1 MFMVVSYP
9 WPVASAYAGL
19 VDQMPAKSRLSR
31 HDLRHGP
38 HRDPRHDLS
47 QDDSAQRELV
57 GASQA
62 G

>member
-19 VDQMPAKSRLSR
+19 VEQMPAKSWPSR
-31 HDLRHGP
+31 HDARHGP
-38 HRDPRHDLS
+38 HRDLRH
-47 QDDSAQRELV
+47 DDSAQRELV
-57 GASQA
+57 GASRA